1 MRQVPLV
8 PIGFVR
14 RGLPAGD
21 FLHTSTFRAL
31 LSRAWSLCVTFNEER
46 PGPNSAYARAY
57 ERRS

>member
-21 FLHTSTFRAL
+21 FLPHL
-31 LSRAWSLCVTFNEER
+31 DI
-46 PGPNSAYARAY
+46 PGPSLPRLVALRDLQRRAAWA
-57 ERRS
+57 EFRVCEGL